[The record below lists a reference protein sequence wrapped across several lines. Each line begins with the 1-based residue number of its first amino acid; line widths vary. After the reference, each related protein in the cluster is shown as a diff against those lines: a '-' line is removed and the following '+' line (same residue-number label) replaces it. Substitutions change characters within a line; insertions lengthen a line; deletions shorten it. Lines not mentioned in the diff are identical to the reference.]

1 MMAKRPRAVGE
12 VLEELLQQFGLTDRL
27 KEFDAV
33 NCWAEVAGE
42 QIASHTKAKD
52 VRDGALI
59 VEVSSSAWRNQ
70 LFYLKA
76 ELIEQINKKIGKKVI
91 HDIMLV

>member
-1 MMAKRPRAVGE
+1 MSKRPRTIGE
-12 VLEELLQQFGLTDRL
+12 VLGELLHQYGLMERV

-33 NCWAEVAGE
+33 NCWVEVAGE
-42 QIASHTKAKD
+42 QIASHTKARD

-59 VEVSSSAWRNQ
+59 IEVENSAWRNE
-70 LFYLKA
+70 LYYLKA

-91 HDIMLV
+91 HDITMV

>member
-1 MMAKRPRAVGE
+1 MSKRPRTVGD
-12 VLEELLQQFGLTDRL
+12 VLAELLHQYGLAERV

-42 QIASHTKAKD
+42 QIASHTQARD

-59 VEVSSSAWRNQ
+59 VEVENSAWRNE
-70 LFYLKA
+70 LYYLKA
-76 ELIEQINKKIGKKVI
+76 ELIEKINKKIGKNLI
-91 HDIMLV
+91 HDITLL

>member
-1 MMAKRPRAVGE
+1 MRTRPRSIGE
-12 VLEELLQQFGLTDRL
+12 VLAALLQQHGLVDRV

-42 QIASHTKAKD
+42 QIASHTKARD

-59 VEVSSSAWRNQ
+59 VEVENSAWRNE
-70 LFYLKA
+70 LYYLKA
-76 ELIEQINKKIGKKVI
+76 ELIEKINKKIGKKVI
-91 HDIMLV
+91 HDITMI